1 MELFDGYEAVRFP
14 EENLILI
21 TIEGYLYYIYSPVN
35 GTWVKHKNAGY
46 DRLTVSNYQEIS
58 KEELTEAMH
67 GVFPEKKIDFL
78 RLCNQSYLD
87 IGDMLDLLKA
97 DYSGF
102 MDDSGIHSSVRNLL
116 LESENY
122 HKVYI
127 LIKKMFDKAASLHQE
142 NSQVFNQAREL
153 SFAVLGRDIYKNGI
167 PLADD
172 RSMLFTIKPVRV
184 IDDSDTNDF
193 DNVSEM
199 SGVTV
204 SLDDTDAYI
213 YLSPF
218 LDKYFDAELDANKKR
233 VDYYSEDDDGN
244 EEPVYIQ
251 TFEWYLTQNYYT
263 FDSVLNI
270 IKDIRNTIDSLS
282 SGKENV
288 FTAKIREKR
297 GFSTWDR
304 MEEVNNPTE
313 LIINFYRRLN
323 YRLEYMLTVGKE
335 NGFNLISFMGP

>member
-1 MELFDGYEAVRFP
+1 MKLFDGYEAVRFP

-21 TIEGYLYYIYSPVN
+21 THESYLYYIYSPEN
-35 GTWVKHKNAGY
+35 GSWKKHKNAGY

-67 GVFPEKKIDFL
+67 GIYPQKKTDFL
-78 RLCNQSYLD
+78 RLCHPSYLD
-87 IGDMLDLLKA
+87 IGDMIDLLEV
-97 DYSGF
+97 DYSAF
-102 MDDSGIHSSVRNLL
+102 MGESKTHSTVRDLL
-116 LESENY
+116 LEAENCN
-122 HKVYI
+122 KVYL
-127 LIKKMFDKAASLHQE
+127 LIKKLFDEAIALHQD
-142 NSQVFNQAREL
+142 NSQVYFQIREL
-153 SFAVLGRDIYKNGI
+153 CFTVLGRDIHKHEI

-172 RSMLFTIKPVRV
+172 RSMLFSIMPVRV

-199 SGVTV
+199 SGIAV

-218 LDKYFDAELDANKKR
+218 LDKYFDADLEANKKR
-233 VDYYSEDDDGN
+233 LDYYSEDDDGN
-244 EEPVYIQ
+244 ETPVYLQ
-251 TFEWYLTQNYYT
+251 NFEWYLTHNFFT
-263 FDSVLNI
+263 FDSVLAI
-270 IKDIRNTIDSLS
+270 IKDIRKTIDSLS
-282 SGKENV
+282 SGKENE

-297 GFSTWDR
+297 GFEIWDR
-304 MEEVNNPTE
+304 LEEEINPTE
-313 LIINFYRRLN
+313 LIIDFYRRLI